1 MKSRRNLPSIFNHKK
16 SKLHQLTTIEKK
28 YRKQIDDLIVHLK
41 NSKFLTDDR
50 VESALRNIPRHK
62 FVRESEL
69 EHAYENEPLPIMKK
83 QTISQ
88 PGVVTRMTEWLDVK
102 NGQNILEIGT
112 GSGWQ
117 SAILS
122 HLVGSGT
129 VYSIERHPQ
138 LVKFAQENL
147 KKLNICNVHVILG
160 DGTFG
165 HSQKSPYDRII
176 ITAACNEI
184 PSVLLEQLSES
195 GLIIAPVG
203 DSSQSLVLLQK
214 TLKEMVEIKKQSKY
228 VFVPLVGKFGKK

>member
-1 MKSRRNLPSIFNHKK
+1 
-16 SKLHQLTTIEKK
+16 LTEIEKK
-28 YRKQIDDLIVHLK
+28 YQTAINDLILYLK
-41 NSKFLTDDR
+41 NSKFLTDER
-50 VESALRNIPRHK
+50 VESALRKIPRHE
-62 FVRESEL
+62 FVPESEL
-69 EHAYENEPLPIMKK
+69 DYAYDNEPLSLMKN

-88 PGVVTRMTEWLDVK
+88 PGVVTRMTEWLNVK

-122 HLVGSGT
+122 YLVGTGT
-129 VYSIERHPQ
+129 VYSIERHSE

-147 KKLNICNVHVILG
+147 KKLNIDNVHVILG
-160 DGTFG
+160 DGTLG
-165 HSQKSPYDRII
+165 YSQASPFDRII
-176 ITAACNEI
+176 ITAACTEI
-184 PSVLLEQLSES
+184 PLSLIEQLSEN

-214 TLKEMVEIKKQSKY
+214 TSKGMVEIKKQSKY